1 MDAFQ
6 ITGLYFQHKTRL
18 ELGIGEMPLRSG
30 VERYPF
36 NGVVSFLINHESTMV
51 DSLGP
56 SILSDFWQKN
66 GDWGFTKQYTNP
78 KTHKHLIHYRFTE
91 LSAHG
96 AYWVGEYRLENGSVW
111 GEAHAILAP
120 ITLSVADEL
129 LTRQKTTTA
138 TVILD
143 ETMRM
148 LESSPKSILH
158 LSRLPQIFDYG
169 DNGTLPSLEIQDADI
184 RALCEITL
192 FDNHTLPEA
201 WVEVY
206 CFIANMASRLKCE
219 WQDVVARARTMVEQE
234 GSLLEALQAIKSELD
249 LDDHLRQYSEEN
261 EAYNDE
267 EDTDPDSST

>member
-6 ITGLYFQHKTRL
+6 ITGLYFQHSTRL
-18 ELGIGEMPLRSG
+18 ELGIGEMLVRSG

-36 NGVVSFLINHESTMV
+36 NGVVSFLINHESSMV

-56 SILSDFWQKN
+56 SILSAFWQKD
-66 GDWGFTKQYTNP
+66 GGWGFTKQYTNP

-91 LSAHG
+91 LSIYG
-96 AYWVGEYRLENGSVW
+96 AYWIGEYRLENGSAW

-120 ITLSVADEL
+120 ITLDVADKL
-129 LTRQKTTTA
+129 LARQKTTTA
-138 TVILD
+138 KVILD

-158 LSRLPQIFDYG
+158 LSRLPQVFDHG
-169 DNGTLPSLEIQDADI
+169 DNGVLPPIERQDPDV
-184 RALCEITL
+184 RALCESAL
-192 FDNHTLPEA
+192 FENHTASEG

-219 WQDVVARARTMVEQE
+219 WNDVVNQARSRVEEE
-234 GSLLEALQAIKSELD
+234 GSLLNALKSIHAELD
-249 LDDHLRQYSEEN
+249 SKSRQEQYATGEYPEDS
-261 EAYNDE
+261 DE
-267 EDTDPDSST
+267 